1 MCARDRVA
9 GHPAVKCRRVPVGEW
24 SPVTLRLQGLGTGAA
39 CCEAPSSLRSI
50 CMRGALPSRFVRGGP
65 GAGRACGSQ
74 SQSSESGHVGLLRA
88 QQRRSRGGG
97 DTASLL
103 RCVPGSVLTPC
114 LLSTWLSGSLLRS
127 LSPQGGVAP
136 RASVGIPLPLAGVEA
151 SEIARQE
158 GDARHRGHLL
168 RICLPRLSVL
178 SACPNPGLRSS
189 LKPVL
194 ASRWFPAVSTSLF
207 LCQPAVQSSRACG
220 SFANSSRKHLT

>member
-1 MCARDRVA
+1 M
-9 GHPAVKCRRVPVGEW
+9 
-24 SPVTLRLQGLGTGAA
+24 
-39 CCEAPSSLRSI
+39 
-50 CMRGALPSRFVRGGP
+50 
-65 GAGRACGSQ
+65 
-74 SQSSESGHVGLLRA
+74 GLLRA

-136 RASVGIPLPLAGVEA
+136 RASVGILLPLAGVEA

-178 SACPNPGLRSS
+178 SACPNPGLLWLPYLQSVAHTVAEGFCEMEIKPRALSAPGPLKYPRLIQNKRPPKPRREEQVRSAPPS
-189 LKPVL
+189 ADAQRQEMTPQRMSPPPRR
-194 ASRWFPAVSTSLF
+194 APA
-207 LCQPAVQSSRACG
+207 
-220 SFANSSRKHLT
+220 